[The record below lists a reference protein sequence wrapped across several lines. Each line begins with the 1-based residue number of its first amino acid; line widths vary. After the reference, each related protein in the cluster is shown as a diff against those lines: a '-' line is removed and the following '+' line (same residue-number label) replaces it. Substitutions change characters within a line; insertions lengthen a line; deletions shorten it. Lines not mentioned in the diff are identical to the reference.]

1 MSKTARREALRRTLR
16 RSLDVI
22 LPSDT
27 ETSLLRCLLYTGDE
41 GRRAW
46 SAWCAAAGNPMM
58 AFKGERLGQK
68 SLLPLLHT
76 AVEHNSLPVEA
87 PVASWLR
94 AAYFREQLRGN
105 AYRRILD
112 ETVTALCAA
121 GTMPIVLKGC
131 ALSDTVY
138 PDPGTRHSHGIEL
151 LVRDDDLE
159 KIIERLPSLGFSA
172 VKHNKARRPGSAML
186 SWKHS
191 AGLPLEIRTR
201 LFDIPRYTGGIEDV
215 WQRARPLPGHAALQ
229 LCPEDALLH
238 LCGNA
243 AMSGSRISL
252 RWACDAQF
260 LLQKHAAFDWSLFL
274 RNVEVTR
281 LGLPLSG
288 ILRYLAGALRAPI
301 PARVIDRLDVLADQ
315 TDDTGYEVA
324 AMGALVASHSRMRR
338 LIVAGPDWRSRYDL
352 VRRLLAP
359 SPECIREM
367 GWIAGTQWLP
377 AYYLRR
383 PLEYAGLRIARLA
396 ARRPRAAL
404 SRTPGSQ

>member
-1 MSKTARREALRRTLR
+1 MSKSVRREGLRRTLR

-22 LPSDT
+22 LPSDA

-46 SAWCAAAGNPMM
+46 SAWCATVGNPMM

-68 SLLPLLHT
+68 SLLPLLHA
-76 AVEHNSLPVEA
+76 AVERNSLPVEA
-87 PVASWLR
+87 SAASWLR

-105 AYRRILD
+105 AYRRILE
-112 ETVTALCAA
+112 ETVTTLCAA
-121 GTMPIVLKGC
+121 GTVPIVLKGC

-159 KIIERLPSLGFSA
+159 KIIARMPSLGFSA
-172 VKHNKARRPGSAML
+172 VKRNKARRPGPAML

-201 LFDIPRYTGGIEDV
+201 LFDIPRYAGGVEAV
-215 WQRARPLPGHAALQ
+215 WQRARPLPGHSALQ

-238 LCGNA
+238 VCGNA

-260 LLQKHAAFDWSLFL
+260 LLQKHKALDWSLFL

-288 ILRYLAGALRAPI
+288 IFRYLAGALRAPI
-301 PARVIDRLDVLADQ
+301 PARGDRPARRTCGRYRRHRLRGRGDGGAGCFTLTHAATHRRGSGLA
-315 TDDTGYEVA
+315 VA
-324 AMGALVASHSRMRR
+324 LHPCAAASGA
-338 LIVAGPDWRSRYDL
+338 
-352 VRRLLAP
+352 
-359 SPECIREM
+359 
-367 GWIAGTQWLP
+367 
-377 AYYLRR
+377 
-383 PLEYAGLRIARLA
+383 IARMH
-396 ARRPRAAL
+396 
-404 SRTPGSQ
+404 S